1 MVEATVNGESRV
13 SLSIF
18 FISKQLTDQ
27 LFGTS

>member
-1 MVEATVNGESRV
+1 MVEAVVNGESRV
-13 SLSIF
+13 SLPMF